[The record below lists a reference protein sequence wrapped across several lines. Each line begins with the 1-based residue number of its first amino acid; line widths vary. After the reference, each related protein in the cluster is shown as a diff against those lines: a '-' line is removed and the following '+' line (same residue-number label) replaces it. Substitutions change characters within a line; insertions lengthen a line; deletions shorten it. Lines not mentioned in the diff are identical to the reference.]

1 MMLLSVLIPALFS
14 CYFVSAI
21 EPAPSFD
28 LRGVDGN
35 SPSGCKCVRVYSFKN
50 MYTNNIN
57 PHHRLPQIPVGRQ
70 FPLGMR

>member
-1 MMLLSVLIPALFS
+1 MLLSVLIPALFS

-57 PHHRLPQIPVGRQ
+57 PS
-70 FPLGMR
+70 